1 MQNYN
6 VIKENDV
13 PAHMNYSPLTVPSPN
28 WSAVDCFFGI
38 EPIRTPKNITMES
51 SYFDFLGL
59 PPLTPRP
66 ASRFKDRSPNSTMD
80 FYSGRDQRLSPRL
93 SPRFPIP
100 ELPTDLSGRAPLAE
114 KNNELQ
120 TSNEVQDL
128 STR

>member
-1 MQNYN
+1 
-6 VIKENDV
+6 
-13 PAHMNYSPLTVPSPN
+13 MNYSPLTVPSPN